1 MQFPS
6 KLVEEAVNEVS
17 KLPGIGKKTALRL
30 VLHLLKQKVVF
41 TSQLTHA
48 LENLRTNILYCQECH
63 SLSDTETCSICQNKK
78 RNSSIVCIVADS
90 IDMLA
95 IEATGQYNGVYHI
108 LGGVISPI
116 NGVGPEDLFIDS
128 LLKRIDK
135 SGIKE
140 IIIALNATMESDTTA
155 FYISKQLSEKEVK
168 ITMIA
173 RGVPIGNELEYTDQV
188 TLGRSIAG
196 RVKFEN

>member
-6 KLVEEAVNEVS
+6 KLVEEAVNEFS

-30 VLHLLKQKVVF
+30 VLHLLKQKPIF

-48 LENLRTNILYCQECH
+48 LDKVRTNILYCQICH
-63 SLSDTETCSICQNKK
+63 ALSDTEICSICQSTK
-78 RNSSIVCIVADS
+78 RNPSIICVVADS

-95 IEATGQYNGVYHI
+95 IENTGQYNGVYHI

-116 NGVGPEDLFIDS
+116 NGVSPEDLFIDS
-128 LLKRIDK
+128 LINRIDD
-135 SGIKE
+135 SSIKE
-140 IIIALNATMESDTTA
+140 VVIALNATMESDTTA
-155 FYISKQLSEKEVK
+155 FYISRQLSQKDVN
-168 ITMIA
+168 ISMIA